1 MIFSSLRTGA
11 FRSGFNRQLHTS
23 VPRSDVAS
31 SARNAAEGA
40 SKQLSGLAEKAKA
53 FGKPL
58 ADRASS
64 ATGGELLYLIRKL
77 LILISDK
84 FAPFSFQ

>member
-11 FRSGFNRQLHTS
+11 FRSGFKRQLHTS

-77 LILISDK
+77 
-84 FAPFSFQ
+84 